1 MVRAVAEHQAEH
13 GEGLQLFVATYR
25 PAHRLRRHSA
35 VGRVRER
42 VILLLLPPR
51 PQALPLSPVALCRT
65 CGYHVR
71 APRRGTSMVYTR
83 VRPPFTWPL
92 EPNVSTA
99 SSPSKA
105 AHECG
110 SKHRLVHRRCGT
122 LGEHTHTDIHQ
133 DAHSVI
139 SKTSPQIFVLDSST
153 FPSARPS

>member
-1 MVRAVAEHQAEH
+1 MARGCSYLSPPTGPRTGSDGILRSGGCASGSSSSFFLLALRLCLSARLPFAGRAGITCARLAVA
-13 GEGLQLFVATYR
+13 
-25 PAHRLRRHSA
+25 PA
-35 VGRVRER
+35 
-42 VILLLLPPR
+42 
-51 PQALPLSPVALCRT
+51 LSCT
-65 CGYHVR
+65 G
-71 APRRGTSMVYTR
+71 

-110 SKHRLVHRRCGT
+110 SEHRLVHRRCGT

-153 FPSARPS
+153 FPGARPS